1 MHSFWREHLGT
12 MVRCGLPRMT
22 GTAYIRLKEYLQP
35 RLKRTLGGLLRRL
48 QKVKHR
54 LLGRPEST
62 FIRVAY
68 SVPRQ
73 VALITARHE
82 GAQNVWP
89 IDSHI
94 VLSFQPGLYGIC
106 VNPGG
111 YGAEL
116 VSKSGVFVVNFVPAT
131 WEKMIFYCGSV
142 SGRQVDK
149 LASSG
154 LQIEEAESVNAPRL
168 AQALGSLECRVRQT
182 LEVGDHTLYVGE
194 VMHTVM
200 REEAPRLHHLDSR
213 LEKISNTFE

>member
-1 MHSFWREHLGT
+1 MNGIGPT
-12 MVRCGLPRMT
+12 
-22 GTAYIRLKEYLQP
+22 RLKGLVPP
-35 RLKRTLGGLLRRL
+35 RLQQALGGLRRPLRNLAYRL
-48 QKVKHR
+48 F
-54 LLGRPEST
+54 GRPEST

-82 GAQNVWP
+82 GAENVWP
-89 IDSHI
+89 VDSHI

-116 VSKSGVFVVNFVPAT
+116 VRKSGVFVVNFVPAT

-168 AQALGSLECRVRQT
+168 AQALGSLECKVRQT

-213 LEKISNTFE
+213 LEKIINTFE